1 MKFDYLIK
9 GAGAMG
15 MAFADI
21 IFNESD
27 LKFAIVDDRPSPG
40 GHWNDS
46 YPFVRLHQPS
56 SFYGVNS
63 TKLGQDKIDLSGKNA
78 GLYELATK
86 QEICSYYEEIMQKDF
101 LPSGRVQY
109 FPNCIVT
116 DGGNVQ
122 SKENGKEI
130 SLKSTKFVD
139 STFMNVQIP
148 FKNKP
153 SFPIEDSV
161 TCEPVNSLVDLVNE
175 ESQFVI
181 IGGGKTGMDAV
192 IWLLENNKEAND
204 IHWIIPRDSWILNRE
219 FIQPGKFL
227 EQSQIKFAEQMIA
240 IAESTDKND
249 AFERLEDIKFL
260 FRINPNINPTMYRCA
275 TITEI
280 ELKLL
285 QKIEN
290 VVRDGH
296 VKEIKKNGIEMES
309 GLHKFPQNTIYIDCT
324 SDGLAKREVQPIFNG
339 EMITL
344 QTVRFCQQVFS
355 AAFIAH
361 VELMNKSEEE
371 KNSICTVVPHPDSAD
386 DFFRVNLAAAINSFN
401 WSQDE
406 DITSWLNSSR
416 LDGLSKLSGKNEIE
430 TVDESFNEL
439 LVSKL
444 ISYSS

>member
-86 QEICSYYEEIMQKDF
+86 QEICSYYEEIMQKEF

-109 FPNCIVT
+109 FPNCVVT
-116 DGGNVQ
+116 QGGNIQ
-122 SKENGKEI
+122 SKVNGKEI

-153 SFPIEDSV
+153 NFSIEDSV
-161 TCEPVNSLVDLVNE
+161 TFEPINSLVDLVNE

-181 IGGGKTGMDAV
+181 IGGGKTGMDAI
-192 IWLLENNKEAND
+192 IWLIENSKEAND
-204 IHWIIPRDSWILNRE
+204 IHWIVPRDSWILNRE

-227 EQSQIKFAEQMIA
+227 EQSQMKFAEQMIA

-290 VVRDGH
+290 VIRDGH
-296 VKEIKKNGIEMES
+296 VKEITKNGIEMES

-371 KNSICTVVPHPDSAD
+371 KNNICTVVPHPDSAD

-401 WSQDE
+401 WSQDQ

>member
-21 IFNESD
+21 IYNESD

-296 VKEIKKNGIEMES
+296 VKEITKNGIEMES

>member
-109 FPNCIVT
+109 FPNCVVM

-181 IGGGKTGMDAV
+181 IGGGKTGMDAI

-296 VKEIKKNGIEMES
+296 VKEITKNGIEMES

>member
-181 IGGGKTGMDAV
+181 IGGGKTGMDAI

>member
-101 LPSGRVQY
+101 LTSGRVQY

-296 VKEIKKNGIEMES
+296 VKEITKNGIEMES

>member
-109 FPNCIVT
+109 FPNCIFT
-116 DGGNVQ
+116 DGGNIQ

-181 IGGGKTGMDAV
+181 IGGGKTGMDAI

-227 EQSQIKFAEQMIA
+227 EKSQIKFAEQMIA

-260 FRINPNINPTMYRCA
+260 FRINPNIEPTMYRCA

>member
-27 LKFAIVDDRPSPG
+27 FKFAIVDDRPSPG

-86 QEICSYYEEIMQKDF
+86 QEICSYYEEIMQKEF

-109 FPNCIVT
+109 FPNCVVT
-116 DGGNVQ
+116 QGGNIQ
-122 SKENGKEI
+122 SKVNGKEI
-130 SLKSTKFVD
+130 SLKFTKFVD

-153 SFPIEDSV
+153 NFSIEDSV
-161 TCEPVNSLVDLVNE
+161 TFEPINSLVDLVNE

-181 IGGGKTGMDAV
+181 IGGGKTGMDAI
-192 IWLLENNKEAND
+192 IWLIENNKEAND
-204 IHWIIPRDSWILNRE
+204 IHWIVPRDSWILNRE

-290 VVRDGH
+290 VIRDGH
-296 VKEIKKNGIEMES
+296 VKEITKKGVEMES

>member
-63 TKLGQDKIDLSGKNA
+63 TKLGQDKIDLAGKNA

-227 EQSQIKFAEQMIA
+227 EKSQIKFAEQMIA

-309 GLHKFPQNTIYIDCT
+309 GLHKFPQNTIYINCT

-401 WSQDE
+401 WSQDQ

>member
-1 MKFDYLIK
+1 MEFDYLIK

-181 IGGGKTGMDAV
+181 IGGGKTGMDAI

>member
-15 MAFADI
+15 MAFADV

-27 LKFAIVDDRPSPG
+27 CKFAIVDDRPSPG

-86 QEICSYYEEIMQKDF
+86 KEICSYYEKIMQKDF

-109 FPNCIVT
+109 FPNCSVT
-116 DGGNVQ
+116 DGGNIY
-122 SKENGKEI
+122 SELNGKEI
-130 SLKSTKFVD
+130 SLKSKKFID

-153 SFPIEDSV
+153 SFSVEDSV
-161 TCEPVNSLVDLVNE
+161 TCEPVNSLVDLVSE

-181 IGGGKTGMDAV
+181 IGGGKTGMDAI
-192 IWLLENNKEAND
+192 IWLLEKNKEANN

-227 EQSQIKFAEQMIA
+227 EQSQMKFAEQMIA
-240 IAESTDKND
+240 IAESNDKYD
-249 AFERLEDIKFL
+249 AFKRLEEIKFL

-275 TITEI
+275 TITES

-285 QKIEN
+285 KKIEN
-290 VVRDGH
+290 VIRDGH
-296 VKEIKKNGIEMES
+296 VKEITKNGIVMES
-309 GLHKFPQNTIYIDCT
+309 RLHKFPQSTIYIDCT
-324 SDGLAKREVQPIFNG
+324 SDGLAKRNVKPIFDG
-339 EMITL
+339 DIITL

-361 VELMNKSEEE
+361 VELMNKSEDE

-386 DFFRVNLAAAINSFN
+386 DFFKVNLAAAINSFN
-401 WSQDE
+401 WSQHQDLA
-406 DITSWLNSSR
+406 SWLKSSR
-416 LDGLSKLSGKNEIE
+416 LDGLSKLSGKNEME
-430 TVDESFNEL
+430 TVDKSFYEL

>member
-1 MKFDYLIK
+1 
-9 GAGAMG
+9 
-15 MAFADI
+15 
-21 IFNESD
+21 
-27 LKFAIVDDRPSPG
+27 
-40 GHWNDS
+40 
-46 YPFVRLHQPS
+46 
-56 SFYGVNS
+56 
-63 TKLGQDKIDLSGKNA
+63 
-78 GLYELATK
+78 
-86 QEICSYYEEIMQKDF
+86 MQKDF

-181 IGGGKTGMDAV
+181 IGGGKTGMDAI

-296 VKEIKKNGIEMES
+296 VKEITKNGIEMES

>member
-290 VVRDGH
+290 VIRDGH
-296 VKEIKKNGIEMES
+296 VKEITKKGVEMES

>member
-15 MAFADI
+15 MAFADV

-27 LKFAIVDDRPSPG
+27 CKFAIVDDRPSPG

-86 QEICSYYEEIMQKDF
+86 QEICSYYEKIMQKDF

-109 FPNCIVT
+109 FPNCSVT
-116 DGGNVQ
+116 DGGNIY
-122 SKENGKEI
+122 SELNGKEI
-130 SLKSTKFVD
+130 SLKSKKFID

-153 SFPIEDSV
+153 SFSVEDSV
-161 TCEPVNSLVDLVNE
+161 TCEPVNSLVDLVSE

-181 IGGGKTGMDAV
+181 IGGGKTGMDAI
-192 IWLLENNKEAND
+192 IWLLEKNKEANN

-227 EQSQIKFAEQMIA
+227 EQSQMKFAEQMIA
-240 IAESTDKND
+240 IAESNDKYD
-249 AFERLEDIKFL
+249 AFKRLEEIKFL

-275 TITEI
+275 TITES

-290 VVRDGH
+290 VIRDGH
-296 VKEIKKNGIEMES
+296 VKEITKNGIEMES
-309 GLHKFPQNTIYIDCT
+309 RLHKFPQSAIYIDCT
-324 SDGLAKREVQPIFNG
+324 SDGLAKRDVKPIFDG
-339 EMITL
+339 DMITL

-401 WSQDE
+401 WSQYQDL
-406 DITSWLNSSR
+406 TAWLNSSR
-416 LDGLSKLSGKNEIE
+416 LDGLSKLSGKNEME
-430 TVDESFNEL
+430 TVDESFHEL

>member
-101 LPSGRVQY
+101 LPSDRVQY

-240 IAESTDKND
+240 IAESSDKND

>member
-192 IWLLENNKEAND
+192 IWLLENDKEAND

-296 VKEIKKNGIEMES
+296 VKEITKNGIEMES

>member
-86 QEICSYYEEIMQKDF
+86 QEICSYYEEIMQKEF

-109 FPNCIVT
+109 FPNCVVT
-116 DGGNVQ
+116 QGGNIQ
-122 SKENGKEI
+122 SKVNGKEI
-130 SLKSTKFVD
+130 SLKCTKFVD

-153 SFPIEDSV
+153 NFSIEDSV
-161 TCEPVNSLVDLVNE
+161 TFEPINSLVDLVNE

-181 IGGGKTGMDAV
+181 IGGGKTGMDAI
-192 IWLLENNKEAND
+192 IWLIENSKEAND
-204 IHWIIPRDSWILNRE
+204 IHWIVPRDSWILNRE

-227 EQSQIKFAEQMIA
+227 EQSQMKFAEQMIA

-290 VVRDGH
+290 VIRDGH
-296 VKEIKKNGIEMES
+296 VKEITKKGVEMDS

-339 EMITL
+339 EIITL

-401 WSQDE
+401 WSQDQ

>member
-27 LKFAIVDDRPSPG
+27 FKFAIVDDRPSPG

-86 QEICSYYEEIMQKDF
+86 QEICSYYEEIMQKEF
-101 LPSGRVQY
+101 LPSGRVKY
-109 FPNCIVT
+109 FPNFVVT
-116 DGGNVQ
+116 QRGNIQ
-122 SKENGKEI
+122 SKVNGKEI

-204 IHWIIPRDSWILNRE
+204 IHWIVPRDSWILNRE

-227 EQSQIKFAEQMIA
+227 EQSQMKFAEQMIA

-290 VVRDGH
+290 VIRDGH
-296 VKEIKKNGIEMES
+296 VKEITKKGVEMDS

-324 SDGLAKREVQPIFNG
+324 SDGLAKREVQPIFDG
-339 EMITL
+339 EIITL

-371 KNSICTVVPHPDSAD
+371 KNNICTVVPHPDSAD

-401 WSQDE
+401 WSQDQ

>member
-181 IGGGKTGMDAV
+181 IGGGKTGMDAI

-290 VVRDGH
+290 VIRDGH
-296 VKEIKKNGIEMES
+296 VKEITKKGVEMES

>member
-1 MKFDYLIK
+1 MEFDYLIK

-181 IGGGKTGMDAV
+181 IGGGKTGMDAI

-296 VKEIKKNGIEMES
+296 VKEITKNGIEMES

>member
-161 TCEPVNSLVDLVNE
+161 ICEPVNSLVDLVNE

-296 VKEIKKNGIEMES
+296 VKEITKNGIEMES

>member
-240 IAESTDKND
+240 IAESSDKND

-290 VVRDGH
+290 VIRDGH
-296 VKEIKKNGIEMES
+296 VKEITKKGVEMES